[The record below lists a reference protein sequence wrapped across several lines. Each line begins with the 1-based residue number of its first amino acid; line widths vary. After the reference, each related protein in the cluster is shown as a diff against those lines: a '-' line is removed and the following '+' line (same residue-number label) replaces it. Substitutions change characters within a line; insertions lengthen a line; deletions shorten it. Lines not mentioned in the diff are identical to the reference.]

1 MYIDFDDYPPYTD
14 AIYDIFATKTNSN
27 INCCNVY
34 PYPTTKGFMI
44 TWINNKIWEMLKRN
58 EALTVVKYQKTTV
71 RDSCEYADNLIP
83 QSNEILDPHP
93 EE

>member
-44 TWINNKIWEMLKRN
+44 TWINNKTWAVFEICFSEDFIVDKCLKP
-58 EALTVVKYQKTTV
+58 TVCS
-71 RDSCEYADNLIP
+71 SC
-83 QSNEILDPHP
+83 
-93 EE
+93 